1 MGQQMQKVTIPNFNL
16 GMFRTLLDQSLIVN
30 TQIMIEFNNELVKS
44 CSFSQTK
51 SFMKL
56 WTIPMKSFIGK
67 SEDGEGALNLDDDV
81 EELNHIGTMPV
92 FNFYI
97 LKGDLFRN
105 YLSVHNSE
113 LVTLEFQLQEIE
125 NGKMQAATI
134 TIKGKSEIGSP
145 LVTTFTLT
153 TEELILNRVNDYG
166 LIINECTPSKDMIDI
181 ILTNL
186 QIQEIKR
193 LVKKLHKS
201 TVDNTSFLTF
211 TISNGNVNIKDR
223 VFDIDFPLTTIG
235 KNMLG
240 DTVLTFNILK
250 TDFIMVGNH
259 TFNIYTSEESQ
270 KVIYGTKFGGAM
282 IWGLSTKISEGSAFD
297 SDIDVNSVIDLDG
310 MDDYEL

>member
-1 MGQQMQKVTIPNFNL
+1 MGQQMQKVTILNFNL

-30 TQIMIEFNNELVKS
+30 TQIMIEFNKELVKS

-67 SEDGEGALNLDDDV
+67 SEDGSGAICLDDI
-81 EELNHIGTMPV
+81 EETTLPAIPV

-125 NGKMQAATI
+125 NGKLQAATI
-134 TIKGKSEIGSP
+134 TIIGKSEIGSP

-153 TEELILNRVNDYG
+153 TEELILNRVTDYSI
-166 LIINECTPSKDMIDI
+166 IINECTPSKDMIDI
-181 ILTNL
+181 ILTNI

-211 TISNGNVNIKDR
+211 TISNNNVNIKDR
-223 VFDIDFPLTTIG
+223 VFEIDFPLTTLG
-235 KNMLG
+235 KNMNAG
-240 DTVLTFNILK
+240 ESLTFNILK

-270 KVIYGTKFGGAM
+270 KVIYGTKFGNAM
-282 IWGLSTKISEGSAFD
+282 IFGLSTKISEGSAFD
-297 SDIDVNSVIDLDG
+297 SNIDVDNVIDLDG
-310 MDDYEL
+310 MDEYVL

>member
-1 MGQQMQKVTIPNFNL
+1 MTQQMQKVTIPNFNL
-16 GMFRTLLDQSLIVN
+16 GMFRSLLDQSLIVHN
-30 TQIMIEFNNELVKS
+30 QIMIEFNKELVKS

-56 WTIPMKSFIGK
+56 WTIPMISFIGK
-67 SEDGEGALNLDDDV
+67 SEDGTGAENLDDEPDF
-81 EELNHIGTMPV
+81 NDSISTMPV

-125 NGKMQAATI
+125 GGKLQAATI

-153 TEELILNRVNDYG
+153 TEELILNRVNDYSI
-166 LIINECTPSKDMIDI
+166 IINECTPSKDMLDM
-181 ILTNL
+181 ILTNI
-186 QIQEIKR
+186 QMQEIKR
-193 LVKKLHKS
+193 LIKKLHKS
-201 TVDNTSFLTF
+201 TVDNTSYLTF
-211 TISNGNVNIKDR
+211 TISKGKVNIKDR
-223 VFDIDFPLTTIG
+223 VFDIDFPLTTLG
-235 KNMLG
+235 KNMG
-240 DTVLTFNILK
+240 DTPVVFNILK

-270 KVIYGTKFGGAM
+270 KVIYATKFGGSM

-297 SDIDVNSVIDLDG
+297 SNIDVEGVIDLDG
-310 MDDYEL
+310 LDDYNL